1 MSEDTRADLSVRVT
15 EDRLR
20 VLVDCLSPGDDL
32 EALLERLVQ
41 ELDALGLGD
50 AVQDMA
56 LADWL
61 ARQSQ
66 QGFPIRDAVLLEGR
80 AAVPPTDG
88 WIEWAGPFFETGF
101 VVDEA
106 TGAIDY
112 RQHAAQRS
120 VRPGQLLARRHPP
133 QDGVDGEDLFGGA
146 LRVRAAQPARIRAGQ
161 NVSTNESGSEFCA
174 AREGRIRWASGVL
187 SVDQV
192 YRIRGSVGLETGHI
206 RHSGA
211 VEIEKDVEEGAR
223 VEADGDI
230 EIKQVL
236 EPADV
241 VCGGS
246 LTVRGG
252 VAGRKGRKVR
262 VRGSVQARFLLDT
275 DMEADGDV
283 AVEREIVRCAV
294 KTRGAVVMPHGRI
307 IGGSVTALGGIEVS
321 QAGSVASV
329 PTVLRVGEDF
339 RLADQLA
346 AVEKR
351 VAGFQERVSQ
361 IELVIEPVLENLNS
375 LPFEKAQAIRSLAGQ
390 AEELRKALK
399 DSRDEADAIREE
411 SQARTRSEAVVRD
424 VIFPETLICIHR
436 ERLRLKEEVRGPVRA
451 VYRDGQVRLRSM
463 S

>member
-1 MSEDTRADLSVRVT
+1 MTEEIRAELSVRVT

-20 VLVDCLSPGDDL
+20 VLVDCSSPGDDQ
-32 EALLERLVQ
+32 EELLERLVQ

-50 AVQDMA
+50 AAQDVA

-61 ARQSQ
+61 ARQGQ
-66 QGFPIRDAVLLEGR
+66 EGFPIRDAVLLEGR

-101 VVDEA
+101 MVDEA

-112 RQHAAQRS
+112 RQQVAQRS
-120 VRPGQLLARRHPP
+120 VQPGQLLARLHPP
-133 QDGVDGEDLFGGA
+133 RDGVDGEDLFGGA
-146 LRVRAAQPARIRAGQ
+146 LRVRAPQPARIRAGQ
-161 NVSTNESGSEFCA
+161 NVSTNEAGSELCA
-174 AREGRIRWASGVL
+174 AIEGRIRWVSEVL

-192 YRIRGSVGLETGHI
+192 YRIQGSVGLETGHI
-206 RHSGA
+206 RHPGA
-211 VEIEKDVEEGAR
+211 LEIQKDVEEGAR

-252 VAGRKGRKVR
+252 VTGREGRKVR
-262 VRGSVQARFLLDT
+262 VTGSVQARFLLDT
-275 DMEADGDV
+275 DLEADGDV
-283 AVEREIVRCAV
+283 VVEREINRCAV
-294 KTRGAVVMPHGRI
+294 KTRGAVVMPRGRI

-321 QAGSVASV
+321 QTGSVASV

-351 VAGFQERVSQ
+351 VAGFQERLSQ
-361 IELVIEPVLENLNS
+361 IDSVIEPVLKNLNS
-375 LPFEKAQAIRSLAGQ
+375 LPFEKAQAVRFLADQ
-390 AEELRKALK
+390 AEELRKAIE
-399 DSRDEADAIREE
+399 DSREEADALREE
-411 SQARTRSEAVVRD
+411 SRSHTRAEAVVRD
-424 VIFPETLICIHR
+424 VIFPETLIRIHQ
-436 ERLRLKEEVRGPVRA
+436 ERLRVKEQVGGPVRA
-451 VYRDGQVRLRSM
+451 VYRDGQVRLRRTS
-463 S
+463 